1 MHIALYGGSID
12 ATLRMDT
19 TLKDPAY
26 WLDFNMQDIDLKKL
40 KADTLL
46 KDEDI
51 EGVVDATLK
60 ANGPLKDL
68 SAASGTGT
76 ISINDGKL
84 WELDLFKGLGAL
96 LLVKDFAKIVFRQGD
111 CNFLLQ
117 DKTIS
122 TNKLTLKS
130 AIMELFG
137 PVKIGLADNSIDATL
152 EVNVIDEMVPLTG
165 TFRDVTT
172 AIVGQAGRFGVIRI
186 TGTMKEPKFKF
197 KAAVADLIKGLTNT
211 IFGKPSE

>member
-1 MHIALYGGSID
+1 
-12 ATLRMDT
+12 
-19 TLKDPAY
+19 
-26 WLDFNMQDIDLKKL
+26 
-40 KADTLL
+40 
-46 KDEDI
+46 
-51 EGVVDATLK
+51 
-60 ANGPLKDL
+60 
-68 SAASGTGT
+68 
-76 ISINDGKL
+76 
-84 WELDLFKGLGAL
+84 
-96 LLVKDFAKIVFRQGD
+96 
-111 CNFLLQ
+111 
-117 DKTIS
+117 
-122 TNKLTLKS
+122 
-130 AIMELFG
+130 MELFG